1 MTSWYFIEASPGD
14 AAPATSP
21 SGAAATI
28 KSASWQEIRAILL
41 ESNCQLGEKTRYSPI
56 VGLPKECEEVYG
68 ERPPSPVKQV
78 VDKTLEELRDS
89 FLTLGIFAEQSVM
102 GDDFGSLEWPLAAS
116 KRYSEAIMANPR
128 FQAVVERH
136 VIENIKAA
144 GFACA
149 DCPARAPLPKAT
161 VSLDQLM
168 RYLSVMGWPDPVR
181 LKKNPDGTD
190 TNEPKYGFH
199 ICSGLNGL
207 STIQDPRPELESAAP
222 VLAFAVIDVLREKT
236 GDYFMQ
242 VKSSPE
248 FTALRN
254 EADQQTRFARETELL
269 QHELPAKLFA
279 DSDLRK
285 AAIEAVEKLSDDVG
299 LTLEPG
305 TSPEKGCPACL
316 LDRTPSIAAQVD
328 QVTRLAGFSARLGYQ
343 LGPVTPHLRESSGA
357 ILNSDQNVDRLDRLV
372 WFTEQLSALRATY
385 ISMDVDALVR

>member
-1 MTSWYFIEASPGD
+1 MNQRAWPVEVARALRSSLTIVLLTGSWHFAKPSPAD
-14 AAPATSP
+14 AAPAAAPGAVVTSV
-21 SGAAATI
+21 
-28 KSASWQEIRAILL
+28 SWQEVKTVLL
-41 ESNCQLGEKTRYSPI
+41 ESNCELGERTHYSPI
-56 VGLPKECEEVYG
+56 VGMPKECEEVYG

-78 VDKTLEELRDS
+78 VDKTLEELRAS

-102 GDDFGSLEWPLAAS
+102 GDDFNSLEWPVAAS
-116 KRYSEAIMANPR
+116 KRYSEAIMASPR

-144 GFACA
+144 GLVCA
-149 DCPARAPLPKAT
+149 DCPTRAPLPKAT

-207 STIQDPRPELESAAP
+207 NTIQDPRPELESVAP
-222 VLAFAVIDVLREKT
+222 VLAFAVADVLREKT

-248 FTALRN
+248 FTALRK

-269 QHELPAKLFA
+269 QRELPAKLFA
-279 DSDLRK
+279 DADLRT
-285 AAIEAVEKLSDDVG
+285 AAIEAVKKLSDDVG

-305 TSPEKGCPACL
+305 TPP
-316 LDRTPSIAAQVD
+316 
-328 QVTRLAGFSARLGYQ
+328 
-343 LGPVTPHLRESSGA
+343 
-357 ILNSDQNVDRLDRLV
+357 
-372 WFTEQLSALRATY
+372 
-385 ISMDVDALVR
+385 